1 MAQHFSELGK
11 KILTIDL
18 DPQSSLSEIQVNN
31 FQSGKTLKD
40 LPDQNTLNYVY
51 NEYLTDQVEDI
62 EFLIKVL
69 TTVKVTKIKKLVNV

>member
-1 MAQHFSELGK
+1 MAQHFSEFEK
-11 KILTIDL
+11 KILTINL
-18 DPQSSLSEIQVNN
+18 DPQSSLSEIQINN

-40 LPDQNTLNYVY
+40 LLDQNTLNYVY

>member
-1 MAQHFSELGK
+1 MAQHFSEFEK
-11 KILTIDL
+11 KILTINL
-18 DPQSSLSEIQVNN
+18 DPQSSLSEIQINN